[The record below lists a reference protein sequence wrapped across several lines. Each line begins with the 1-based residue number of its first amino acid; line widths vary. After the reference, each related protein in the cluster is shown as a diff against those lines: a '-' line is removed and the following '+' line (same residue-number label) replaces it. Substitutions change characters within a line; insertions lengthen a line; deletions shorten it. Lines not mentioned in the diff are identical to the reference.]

1 MAFEN
6 KAAVGK
12 SFLIFLALTDS
23 NSPPADSEFQALAA
37 TRDLTY
43 GPEWETADTT
53 ARGTGN
59 TSTSLV
65 TFKNNNIEITGL
77 FLIDSEFQRLVED
90 HIENPPAEMNGQ
102 PYAWLRIFEPRDAG
116 AGETKDYPTTLQSFR
131 KSASYNAEV
140 TYDLTAGAQDDPVVT
155 AVPAPT

>member
-6 KAAVGK
+6 QAAVGK
-12 SFLIFLALTDS
+12 VFNILLALTNSTNPPLDS
-23 NSPPADSEFQALAA
+23 AFTALAA

-43 GPEWETADTT
+43 GPEWDNADTT

-77 FLIDSEFQRLVED
+77 FLINNGFQRLVED
-90 HIENPPAEMNGQ
+90 HIENPPAVMNGQ
-102 PYAWLRIFEPRDAG
+102 PYAWLRIVEPRAGG
-116 AGETKDYPTTLQSFR
+116 AGEIKDYPVTLSSFR

-140 TYDLTAGAQDDPVVT
+140 TYDMSCQAQDDPVVT
-155 AVPAPT
+155 AVPAP

>member
-6 KAAVGK
+6 QAAVGK
-12 SFLIFLALTDS
+12 SFLISLALTNSTNPPIDS
-23 NSPPADSEFQALAA
+23 AFTEVAA

-43 GPEWETADTT
+43 GPEWDNADTT

-77 FLIDSEFQRLVED
+77 FLINNDFQRDVED
-90 HIENPPAEMNGQ
+90 HIENPPSAMNGQ
-102 PYAWLRIFEPRDAG
+102 PYAWLRIFEPRANG
-116 AGETKDYPTTLQSFR
+116 AGETKDYPVTLSSFR

-140 TYDLTAGAQDDPVVT
+140 TYDMSCQAQGDPIPT
-155 AVPAPT
+155 TIPAP

>member
-6 KAAVGK
+6 QAAVGK
-12 SFLIFLALTDS
+12 SFLISLSLS
-23 NSPPADSEFQALAA
+23 NETTPPSDLNFEALAA

-59 TSTSLV
+59 TQTSLV

-77 FLIDSEFQRLVED
+77 FLLNSVFQRAVED
-90 HIENPPAEMNGQ
+90 HIENPPAAMNGQ
-102 PYAWLRIFEPRDAG
+102 PYAWLRIFEPRAGG
-116 AGETKDYPTTLQSFR
+116 AGETKDYPVTLQSFR
-131 KSASYNAEV
+131 KSASYNSEV
-140 TYDLTAGAQDDPVVT
+140 TYDMTAGAQDDPVVT
-155 AVPAPT
+155 AVPAP

>member
-6 KAAVGK
+6 QAAVGK
-12 SFLIFLALTDS
+12 SFLISVALE
-23 NSPPADSEFQALAA
+23 NSTNPPIDANFTELAA

-43 GPEWETADTT
+43 GPEWDNADTT
-53 ARGTGN
+53 ARGTSN

-77 FLIDSEFQRLVED
+77 FLLNNDFQRLVED
-90 HIENPPAEMNGQ
+90 HIENPPATMNYQ
-102 PYAWLRIFEPRDAG
+102 PYAWVKIYEPRANG
-116 AGETKDYPTTLQSFR
+116 AGQTKDYPVTLSSFR

-140 TYDLTAGAQDDPVVT
+140 TYDMSMQAQDDPVVT
-155 AVPAPT
+155 EIPAP

>member
-6 KAAVGK
+6 QAAVGK
-12 SFLIFLALTDS
+12 SFLISLALTNSTNPPIDS
-23 NSPPADSEFQALAA
+23 AFTEVAA

-43 GPEWETADTT
+43 GPEWDNADTT

-77 FLIDSEFQRLVED
+77 FLINNDFQRDVED
-90 HIENPPAEMNGQ
+90 HIENPPSAMNGQ
-102 PYAWLRIFEPRDAG
+102 PYAWLRIFEPRAGG
-116 AGETKDYPTTLQSFR
+116 AGETKDYPVTLSSFR

-140 TYDLTAGAQDDPVVT
+140 TYDMSCQAQGDPVVT
-155 AVPAPT
+155 AVAAP